1 MNIHLITEKSGVSE
15 KEIKEA
21 LELLPIKV
29 IPFSQYQGYLKE
41 ATQIMRDID
50 PNDAEILALYL
61 KEKTY
66 LWSEDKDFDKAKKRT
81 KINLIKTEDF
91 LK

>member
-1 MNIHLITEKSGVSE
+1 MKNID
-15 KEIKEA
+15 
-21 LELLPIKV
+21 LED
-29 IPFSQYQGYLKE
+29 
-41 ATQIMRDID
+41 T
-50 PNDAEILALYL
+50 EILALYL

-66 LWSEDKDFDKAKKRT
+66 LWNEDKDFEKVKKKI